1 LHVDLEQ
8 TDEKIT
14 NWRSQVLAARRERV
28 MEIDERE
35 IMLAKSTFAMV
46 HTVADLTARFFYERL
61 FELSPEARML
71 FTGNMQNQRGK
82 FMATLSFIVESL
94 DQPQTLRA
102 TTLRLGREHARY
114 GTLDEHYA
122 VVGDALLWA
131 LEQSLGPAYTP
142 EVDRTWAKIYS
153 LLAKLMKEG
162 ARDGG

>member
-1 LHVDLEQ
+1 MG
-8 TDEKIT
+8 T
-14 NWRSQVLAARRERV
+14 NPAARREEA

-35 IMLAKSTFAMV
+35 IVLAKTTFALV

-71 FTGNMQNQRGK
+71 FTGNMQHQRRK

-94 DQPQTLRA
+94 DQPQTLSA
-102 TTLRLGREHARY
+102 TARRLGREHARY
-114 GTLDEHYA
+114 GILDAHYA

-131 LEQSLGPAYTP
+131 LEQALGPAYTP

-153 LLAKLMKEG
+153 LLAELMKEG
-162 ARDGG
+162 ARNGG